1 MSFDNSPDA
10 PPPVPKRARPEPAR
24 GGVSVLSVLALLVAL
39 ATAGYVIYRDP
50 PWGRLAKY
58 SFATPEQAMRSD
70 MKMEATGDIHA
81 LIELNAKLDKKQLK
95 EKLNTLEVKRTAEFK
110 GKTVLFIQYMATD
123 KDAKEPKEAK
133 ERKEVV
139 WYEKEEGS
147 GYWRRSYVGNGEV
160 GGTDEKLAKDID
172 AWTSRGG
179 IGMPGGMG
187 E

>member
-10 PPPVPKRARPEPAR
+10 PPPAPKRARPEPAR
-24 GGVSVLSVLALLVAL
+24 GGVSVLSVLALLVAV

-70 MKMEATGDIHA
+70 MKIEATGDIHA
-81 LIELNAKLDKKQLK
+81 LIELNAKLGKKQLK
-95 EKLNTLEVKRTAEFK
+95 EKLNTLEVKRTAEYK
-110 GKTVLFIQYMATD
+110 GKTVLFIQYRATD
-123 KDAKEPKEAK
+123 KDAKEAK

-139 WYEKEEGS
+139 WYEQEEGS
-147 GYWRRSYVGNGEV
+147 GYWRQSYVNSGEV
-160 GGTDEKLAKDID
+160 RGTDEELAKDID
-172 AWTSRGG
+172 AWSSRGG